1 MGFER
6 GWQYEGA
13 QERALR
19 RLAACTYTARI
30 VSGELTAPGDIESK
44 ADLLIAAEDLFSE
57 AERLVMIAR
66 AIAWGDIDV
75 PGSRNDDEEVQA
87 E

>member
-19 RLAACTYTARI
+19 RLSACTYTARI
-30 VSGELTAPGDIESK
+30 VLTELSSPNSIEEK
-44 ADLLIAAEDLFSE
+44 ADLLIAAEDLYAE
-57 AERLVMIAR
+57 AERLVTLAR
-66 AIAWGDIDV
+66 AIAWGELDV
-75 PGSRNDDEEVQA
+75 EDQEVQA